1 MPVRSR
7 RSESR
12 PPSTGIRHPLR
23 HLRLIQRCCPAAR
36 RSHRHLFLARYVYA
50 LTSSSSSSSI
60 LVIRL
65 LPRSLTSTPL
75 SRRTPLCAM
84 SSLSRSPLVTHFFRD
99 SHQTIYVEY
108 RLSL

>member
-7 RSESR
+7 RSESL
-12 PPSTGIRHPLR
+12 PLSTGIRHPLR
-23 HLRLIQRCCPAAR
+23 HPRLIQRCCPAAR
-36 RSHRHLFLARYVYA
+36 RSHRPLFLARCVYA

-75 SRRTPLCAM
+75 SPRTPLCAI
-84 SSLSRSPLVTHFFRD
+84 SRPSRSPLITHFHHD

-108 RLSL
+108 RQ

>member
-7 RSESR
+7 RSESL

-23 HLRLIQRCCPAAR
+23 HPRLIQRCCPAAR
-36 RSHRHLFLARYVYA
+36 RSRRHLFLARYVYA

-60 LVIRL
+60 IGDSVAS
-65 LPRSLTSTPL
+65 SLTYIDAVVATHAIVRNLQPL
-75 SRRTPLCAM
+75 TEPTRYILP
-84 SSLSRSPLVTHFFRD
+84 RD

-108 RLSL
+108 RQ